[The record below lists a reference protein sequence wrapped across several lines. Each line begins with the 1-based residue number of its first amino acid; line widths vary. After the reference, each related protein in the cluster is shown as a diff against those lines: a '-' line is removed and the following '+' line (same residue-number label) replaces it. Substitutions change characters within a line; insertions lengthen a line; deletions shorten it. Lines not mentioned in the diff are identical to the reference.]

1 MAPGLWGAVLVNRRC
16 YRVIEWYVNYLW
28 VFGNKLWKSF
38 LCTFL
43 FLSEELLI
51 KGPALELIYLFLEL
65 FATKMA
71 LRVTTSL
78 KCLKFFQFFVVEI
91 ITVHTTMPVLWQNKF
106 LWRYYPPCHFCGTEN
121 TSRIEKYMFSPQTSR
136 SNCHFCGMV
145 GNNVINQFCASF
157 VAWWVTTFKKGAGWI
172 GLKWGTILSGL
183 LDLVRHVKLNFIYF
197 VTTQVDFLLAISAL
211 MYVVHEQ
218 NISEP
223 VHEELD

>member
-71 LRVTTSL
+71 SRVTTSL

-106 LWRYYPPCHFCGTEN
+106 LWHYYPPCHFCGTEN
-121 TSRIEKYMFSPQTSR
+121 TSRIEKYMFSPHTSR
-136 SNCHFCGMV
+136 SNCHFRGMV

-172 GLKWGTILSGL
+172 GLRLTMEQCFRL
-183 LDLVRHVKLNFIYF
+183 LDIVKYIFHVHVKSTAGLFS
-197 VTTQVDFLLAISAL
+197 VASL
-211 MYVVHEQ
+211 EQ
-218 NISEP
+218 K
-223 VHEELD
+223 